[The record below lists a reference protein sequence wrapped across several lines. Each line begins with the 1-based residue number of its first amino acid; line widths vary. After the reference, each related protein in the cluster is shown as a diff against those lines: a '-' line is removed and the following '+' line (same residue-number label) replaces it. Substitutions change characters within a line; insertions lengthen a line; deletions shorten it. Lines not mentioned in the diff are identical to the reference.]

1 MDYSEDL
8 SSIIGQAPRQEQVD
22 SETEECPEHDSDA
35 NNISMLNSSQ
45 FKKSIRELNLLSE
58 ECLPVETE
66 GYSEL
71 PKKQKANNLKT
82 SRIKQPGALFHC

>member
-8 SSIIGQAPRQEQVD
+8 SSNICQAPRPELADD
-22 SETEECPEHDSDA
+22 SIEECPEDDSDA

-45 FKKSIRELNLLSE
+45 FKKSIRELNLLCE

-66 GYSEL
+66 GCDKF
-71 PKKQKANNLKT
+71 PRKQKANNLKT
-82 SRIKQPGALFHC
+82 SRI